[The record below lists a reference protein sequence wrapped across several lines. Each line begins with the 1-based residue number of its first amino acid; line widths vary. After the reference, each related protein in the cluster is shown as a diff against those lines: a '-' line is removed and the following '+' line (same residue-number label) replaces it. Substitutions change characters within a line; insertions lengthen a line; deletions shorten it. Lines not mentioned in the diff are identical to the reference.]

1 MARLLPQTIE
11 STSYSSNGAHTQSD
25 TVPNAIPNH
34 DTNTFPYN
42 HHHLPPNTIT
52 NTNTYTG
59 TTQYN
64 KPPNRY
70 TYRNTNLNTNRNTN
84 INTSQQY
91 DTPTPHNRPSTNNDT
106 FTIRAVPITTF
117 TRRQYTARGVV
128 GCCGFHLVRDW
139 WCPRMAYGEGTT
151 GLCTTSRR

>member
-34 DTNTFPYN
+34 YTNTFPYN
-42 HHHLPPNTIT
+42 HHHEPPNTF
-52 NTNTYTG
+52 TYTDTYNG

-70 TYRNTNLNTNRNTN
+70 TYRNTNLNTN

-91 DTPTPHNRPSTNNDT
+91 DTPTPHNRSSTNNNT

-128 GCCGFHLVRDW
+128 GCGGFHLVRDW
-139 WCPRMAYGEGTT
+139 WCPRMAYGESTT